1 MISKM
6 YIQPHTWRWLPDSH
20 RLLVPRLFEA
30 QAKGSKSKGYGWQ
43 EYIQKSKIQSNERA
57 ARAVD

>member
-6 YIQPHTWRWLPDSH
+6 YIQPHAWRWLPDSH

-43 EYIQKSKIQSNERA
+43 EYIQKSKI
-57 ARAVD
+57 